1 MARIRLQAFPAQF
14 TPTPFQNLAYM
25 AEKKQQKVDKA
36 FELESTLQDSF
47 NKIGALDPDIPE
59 KNRILNE
66 YREQLNNIYTNNKN
80 NPNALVTNF
89 KELQRKFT
97 NELAYGKLGGIHSR
111 YQGYVA
117 SKTNKEELGKKYLE
131 GGGEKGVSN
140 EDAMQTLNYELTKL
154 NAEPIRQTEY
164 GGWETYK
171 PAPLQPT
178 LNLTKIAD
186 DIGKEMREKPS
197 SMENFGFQLIP
208 GTGYYRDL
216 ETGAEVLEAQAIE
229 RAVVNRMLTDPRVQ
243 GYVQNKN
250 VITGTVDALDAYFKA
265 TDEKAKV
272 DPGAYT
278 LDGVT
283 YNPAIAKQ
291 VIADQRLNKDIYN
304 AAKTAA
310 DIYKYNKQT
319 VDASYVTNWQQR
331 EAMRRQAQEP
341 GAVTPQTFTGQYMEW
356 RALANPYKDMAF
368 ISDAS
373 GNILTDAT
381 SLYKPGMSN
390 TQITQLSKTAENNK
404 KLKTQFDNLRKS
416 IPELKTKSDKD
427 IVAFMNEAYSNANV
441 AFDEIGLGDFDL
453 GGMAPQVLANMSN
466 QSVLL
471 VKPDGKSSVN
481 SFATQA
487 KEAGLT
493 PAEFRAAIEA
503 AAKAGR
509 MTLSPY
515 NPLGK
520 AGYSVELEDK
530 DGNPIKVT
538 IGSSKQMDN
547 HFGWLQGL
555 YKNFSKGEVG
565 YSAFKLYPEDWGTYT
580 GIGYD
585 GASGKPFWYVG
596 RVLNADDT
604 KEILQNLGI
613 SRQEAEAQGVRFSPS
628 GGLIKTDDINNILN
642 QQAASWLN
650 SPYMNPFRTKGVKQG
665 TQIISDDED

>member
-36 FELESTLQDSF
+36 FELESSLQDSF

-97 NELAYGKLGGIHSR
+97 NELAYGKLGGIHNR
-111 YQGYVA
+111 YQGYAA
-117 SKTNKEELGKKYLE
+117 SKTSKEELGKKFLE

-250 VITGTVDALDAYFKA
+250 VITGTADALDTYFKA

-278 LDGVT
+278 LNGVT

-291 VIADQRLNKDIYN
+291 VIADQTLNKDIYN

-310 DIYKYNKQT
+310 DIYKYSKST
-319 VDASYVTNWQQR
+319 LDASYLTDWQSKA
-331 EAMRRQAQEP
+331 AMTKAAAEP
-341 GAVTPQTFTGQYMEW
+341 AAVTPQTFSGQYTEW
-356 RALANPYKDMAF
+356 RALTNPYKNMEF
-368 ISDAS
+368 IADPK
-373 GNILTDAT
+373 GNVITDVT
-381 SLYKPGMSN
+381 GLYKPGMTSE
-390 TQITQLSKTAENNK
+390 QVTQLNKTAEQNK
-404 KLKTQFDNLRKS
+404 KLKVRFDQLRNS
-416 IPELKTKSDKD
+416 IPQLKTKSDKE
-427 IVAFMNEAYSNANV
+427 IVTFMNEAYSNANV
-441 AFDEIGLGDFDL
+441 AFDEIGLADFNI
-453 GGMAPQVLANMSN
+453 GEMTPQVLANMTN

-471 VKPDGKSSVN
+471 INPDGKSSVS
-481 SFATQA
+481 SFADQA
-487 KEAGLT
+487 KKAGYT
-493 PAEFRAAIEA
+493 TEGFRTAIEA

-509 MTLSPY
+509 MTLSPF

-520 AGYSVELEDK
+520 AGYSVELADK
-530 DGNPIKVT
+530 KGNPVKIT
-538 IGSSKQMDN
+538 IGSSKEMTD

-555 YKNFSKGEVG
+555 YSNFSKGQVG
-565 YSAFKLYPEDWGTYT
+565 FSAFKLYPEDWGTYT

-585 GASGKPFWYVG
+585 QASNKPFWYVG

-604 KEILQNLGI
+604 KKILQNLGI
-613 SRQEAEAQGVRFSPS
+613 TKAEAEAQGIKFSPS
-628 GGLIKTDDINNILN
+628 GGLIRTDDINDIIK
-642 QQAASWLN
+642 QQSASWLN
-650 SPYMNPFRTKGVKQG
+650 SKYMNPFRVKGVKQG
-665 TQIISDDED
+665 TQIVSDED